1 MFEDFLG
8 SLKGKEV
15 SISVD
20 GIEIT
25 KADSVIISKQ
35 FDTSQ
40 EYLALFSTDSLLDQF
55 NRYKVLY
62 EESKDE
68 RYKAQMEHIKMALKL
83 KVAEK

>member
-20 GIEIT
+20 GVEIT

-40 EYLALFSTDSLLDQF
+40 EYLALFSIDNLLDQF

-68 RYKAQMEHIKMALKL
+68 RYKAQMEHIKIALKL